1 MSYLP
6 RCHTLLRY
14 LNPIGHMATHDMLSQ
29 CIVEDV
35 YKGPALVMVLAL
47 IPTVIMARSYDDGIQ
62 Y

>member
-1 MSYLP
+1 
-6 RCHTLLRY
+6 
-14 LNPIGHMATHDMLSQ
+14 MATHDMLSQ